1 MESALMAGDTAPT
14 GQDGVMCTPD
24 PLDILYL
31 PISCPEVETG
41 DSRRGN
47 GQCAVHLPGPLDKD
61 ALLSFFHAQ
70 RCLFVPNY

>member
-1 MESALMAGDTAPT
+1 MGL
-14 GQDGVMCTPD
+14 VCTPG

-47 GQCAVHLPGPLDKD
+47 VHVLSTFQALRTKMLFCPFSMHKD
-61 ALLSFFHAQ
+61 VSLCQITETA
-70 RCLFVPNY
+70 